1 MVAAIFT
8 PRLFFF
14 KGFFFMAGVE
24 VKEFTVLGLRMWQQ
38 VLVCLVLGIIV
49 GFLIQGNIDLAE
61 KIKTIGTVFI
71 NLIKMVVVPLIFLA
85 LVSGITSMG
94 DSANFKRVGLKGV
107 GTYMATALFAVVIG
121 LVAGIIFEPGAGLQV
136 NIEEFTGPDST
147 TGSAPEMS
155 VSSFLLHLI
164 STNIFESFAKGE
176 LLQVIV
182 FAVLFGMTMNMM
194 GEKAARAR
202 QNIHD
207 FSQIIFKMI
216 EYIVRLAPLA
226 VFGFMAWS
234 VGTQGAEIVKILF
247 NLVVAVLAACLFQY
261 VLFGVMIAVVA
272 RLNPFVFYRKLV
284 TTQLMAFSTS
294 SSKATLTTAMREIE
308 TKLGVSAQSTQ
319 FLLPLGACINMDG
332 TAIYLGICA
341 LFFAQ
346 FFGIELGMADYAVLL
361 LTCTLGSIGAAG
373 IPSGSIIF
381 MGMVLHSV
389 GLPIEGIGLLLGVD
403 RVLDMVRTTINITG
417 DCAITLTVDATEGT
431 LNKEIYYS

>member
-1 MVAAIFT
+1 
-8 PRLFFF
+8 
-14 KGFFFMAGVE
+14 MAGADVQ
-24 VKEFTVLGLRMWQQ
+24 EFRVFGLKMWQQ
-38 VLVCLVLGIIV
+38 VVIGLTVGIITGFVLGEDAERFKILGTI
-49 GFLIQGNIDLAE
+49 FID
-61 KIKTIGTVFI
+61 
-71 NLIKMVVVPLIFLA
+71 LIKMVVVPLIFLA

-94 DSANFKRVGLKGV
+94 DGANFKRVGLKGL
-107 GTYMATALFAVVIG
+107 GAYLATATFAVVIG
-121 LVAGIIFEPGAGLQV
+121 IAAGLIFEPGKGLHV
-136 NIEEFTGPDST
+136 NIEEFAGDAPAAAA
-147 TGSAPEMS
+147 SAPPPTITD
-155 VSSFLLHLI
+155 FILNLI
-164 STNIFESFAKGE
+164 PTNIFESFAEGH

-182 FAVLFGMTMNMM
+182 FSVLFGMVMNMM
-194 GEKAARAR
+194 GEKAARPR
-202 QNIHD
+202 EIIHD
-207 FSQIIFKMI
+207 FAGIIFKMI

-234 VGTQGAEIVKILF
+234 VGTQGMEIVRILI

-261 VLFGVMIAVVA
+261 LLFGVLITVFA
-272 RLNPFVFYRKLV
+272 RLNPIYFYKKLA

-294 SSKATLTTAMREIE
+294 SSKATLTTAMREVQS
-308 TKLGVSAQSTQ
+308 KLGVSEQSAH

-346 FFGIELGMADYAVLL
+346 LFGIDLQMADYAVLL

-417 DCAITLTVDATEGT
+417 DCAITMMVDRSEGT
-431 LNKEIYYS
+431 LDESVYYRKED

>member
-1 MVAAIFT
+1 
-8 PRLFFF
+8 
-14 KGFFFMAGVE
+14 MAGAD
-24 VKEFTVLGLRMWQQ
+24 VKEFTVFGLRMWQQ
-38 VLVCLVLGIIV
+38 VMICLVLGIIT
-49 GFLIQGNIDLAE
+49 GFVLHEDAAMF
-61 KIKTIGTVFI
+61 KILGTIFI

-94 DSANFKRVGLKGV
+94 DGANFKRVGLKGIV
-107 GTYMATALFAVVIG
+107 AYLSTALFAVIIG
-121 LVAGIIFEPGAGLQV
+121 ISAGIIFKPGQGLQV
-136 NIEEFTGPDST
+136 NITEFASQLPAEASQ
-147 TGSAPEMS
+147 PVMS
-155 VSSFLLHLI
+155 VGSFLLNLI
-164 STNIFESFAKGE
+164 PTNIFGSLAEGH

-182 FAVLFGMTMNMM
+182 FAVMFGVTMNMM
-194 GEKAARAR
+194 GERAANAR
-202 QNIHD
+202 QVMHD
-207 FSQIIFKMI
+207 FAAIIFKMI

-234 VGTQGAEIVKILF
+234 VGTQGAEIIEILIK
-247 NLVVAVLAACLFQY
+247 LVVAVLAACIFQY
-261 VLFGVMIAVVA
+261 ALFGFFVA
-272 RLNPFVFYRKLV
+272 IIGRVNPFVFYRKLV

-294 SSKATLTTAMREIE
+294 SSKATLTTAMRELE
-308 TKLGVSAQSTQ
+308 TKLGVSPQSTQ

-346 FFGIELGMADYAVLL
+346 FFGIDLQPADYAVLL

-417 DCAITLTVDATEGT
+417 DCAITLTIDSTEGT
-431 LNKEIYYS
+431 LDKDVYYS

>member
-1 MVAAIFT
+1 
-8 PRLFFF
+8 
-14 KGFFFMAGVE
+14 MAGAD
-24 VKEFTVLGLRMWQQ
+24 VKEFTVFGLKMWQQ
-38 VLVCLVLGIIV
+38 VIICLILGIIT
-49 GFLIQGNIDLAE
+49 GFVMHEDAAMFKVLG
-61 KIKTIGTVFI
+61 TIFI

-94 DSANFKRVGLKGV
+94 DGANFKRVGLKGLV
-107 GTYMATALFAVVIG
+107 AYFSTALFAVIIG
-121 LVAGIIFEPGAGLQV
+121 LAAGTIFQPGVGLHV
-136 NIEEFTGPDST
+136 NIEEFASQLPSEA
-147 TGSAPEMS
+147 SAPVMS
-155 VSSFLLHLI
+155 IGSFMLNLI
-164 STNIFESFAKGE
+164 PTNVFGSFAEGH

-182 FAVLFGMTMNMM
+182 FAVLFGMTINMM
-194 GEKAARAR
+194 GEKAANAR
-202 QNIHD
+202 QVLHD
-207 FSQIIFKMI
+207 FSGIIFKMI

-234 VGTQGAEIVKILF
+234 VGTQGAEIVKVLF

-261 VLFGVMIAVVA
+261 ALFGVLIAFFA
-272 RLNPFVFYRKLV
+272 RLNPFIFYKKLV

-294 SSKATLTTAMREIE
+294 SSKATLTTAMRELQ
-308 TKLGVSAQSTQ
+308 TKLGVSEQSTQ

-346 FFGIELGMADYAVLL
+346 FFGVELHAPDYAVLL

-417 DCAITLTVDATEGT
+417 DCAITLMVDATEKT
-431 LNKEIYYS
+431 LDKDVYYS

>member
-1 MVAAIFT
+1 
-8 PRLFFF
+8 
-14 KGFFFMAGVE
+14 MAGHDTQ
-24 VKEFTVLGLRMWQQ
+24 EFKVFGLKMWQQ
-38 VLVCLVLGIIV
+38 VVLCLILGVVTGFVLDERAA
-49 GFLIQGNIDLAE
+49 GF
-61 KIKTIGTVFI
+61 KILGTLFI

-107 GTYMATALFAVVIG
+107 LSYFFTALFAVVIG
-121 LVAGIIFEPGAGLQV
+121 LVAGTIFEPGVGLQV
-136 NIEEFTGPDST
+136 NVNEFAGAAAAT
-147 TGSAPEMS
+147 TETPPAS
-155 VSSFLLHLI
+155 VTDFLMNLI
-164 STNIFESFAKGE
+164 STNIIKSFADGN

-182 FAVLFGMTMNMM
+182 FAVLFGMTINMM
-194 GEKAARAR
+194 GDKAARAR
-202 QNIHD
+202 QTLHD
-207 FSQIIFKMI
+207 FSQIVFRMI

-234 VGTQGAEIVKILF
+234 VGTQGAEIIKILA
-247 NLVVAVLAACLFQY
+247 NLVIAVLAACTFQY
-261 VLFGVMIAVVA
+261 ALFGVLIAVFA
-272 RLNPFVFYRKLV
+272 RLNPFTFYRKLV

-294 SSKATLTTAMREIE
+294 SSKATLTTAMREVE
-308 TKLGVSAQSTQ
+308 TKLGVSEQSSR
-319 FLLPLGACINMDG
+319 FLLPLGASINMDG

-346 FFGIELGMADYAVLL
+346 FFGIELQAVDYAMLL

-417 DCAITLTVDATEGT
+417 DCAITLIVDATEKT
-431 LNKEIYYS
+431 LDRDTYNA

>member
-1 MVAAIFT
+1 
-8 PRLFFF
+8 
-14 KGFFFMAGVE
+14 MAGVE
-24 VKEFTVLGLRMWQQ
+24 VKEFTVLGLKMWQQ

-49 GFLIQGNIDLAE
+49 GFLIQGNVALAE
-61 KIKTIGTVFI
+61 QIKIIGTVFI
-71 NLIKMVVVPLIFLA
+71 NLIKMVVVPLVFLA

-94 DSANFKRVGLKGV
+94 DSANFKRVGLKGL
-107 GTYMATALFAVVIG
+107 GTYLLTALFAVVIG
-121 LVAGIIFEPGAGLQV
+121 LAAGTIFQPGAGLQV
-136 NIEEFTGPDST
+136 NIEEFASGTSGST
-147 TGSAPEMS
+147 PTMT
-155 VSSFLLHLI
+155 VSGFLLHLI
-164 STNIFESFAKGE
+164 STNIFESFAKGD

-182 FAVLFGMTMNMM
+182 FAVLFGMTINMM

-234 VGTQGAEIVKILF
+234 VGTQGAEIVKILA

-261 VLFGVMIAVVA
+261 LLFGLMLLVVA
-272 RLNPFVFYRKLV
+272 RVNPLIFYRKLV
-284 TTQLMAFSTS
+284 ATQLMAFSTS
-294 SSKATLTTAMREIE
+294 SSKATLTTAMRELE
-308 TKLGVSAQSTQ
+308 TKLGVSSQSTQ

-341 LFFAQ
+341 LFFSQ
-346 FFGIELGMADYAVLL
+346 FFGIELEMADYAVLL

-417 DCAITLTVDATEGT
+417 DCAITLMVDATEKT
-431 LNKEIYYS
+431 LDRDQYYS

>member
-1 MVAAIFT
+1 
-8 PRLFFF
+8 
-14 KGFFFMAGVE
+14 MAGVE
-24 VKEFTVLGLRMWQQ
+24 VKEFTILGLKMWQQ
-38 VLVCLVLGIIV
+38 VMICLVLGIIV
-49 GFLIQGNIDLAE
+49 GFLIQGNTVLAE
-61 KIKTIGTVFI
+61 QIKIVGTIFI
-71 NLIKMVVVPLIFLA
+71 NLIKMVVVPLVFLA

-94 DSANFKRVGLKGV
+94 DSANFKRVGLKGI
-107 GTYMATALFAVVIG
+107 GTYMGTALFAVVIG
-121 LVAGIIFEPGAGLQV
+121 IAAGVVFEPGKGLQV
-136 NIEEFTGPDST
+136 NIEEFTGPSSSL
-147 TGSAPEMS
+147 GEAPNMT
-155 VSSFLLHLI
+155 VSGFLLHLI
-164 STNIFESFAKGE
+164 SPNIFESFARAD

-182 FAVLFGMTMNMM
+182 FAVMFGMTINMM

-202 QNIHD
+202 QTIQD

-234 VGTQGAEIVKILF
+234 IGTQGAEIVKILF
-247 NLVVAVLAACLFQY
+247 NLVVAVLAACIFQY
-261 VLFGVMIAVVA
+261 LLFGFLIFVTTG
-272 RLNPFVFYRKLV
+272 LNPLVFYRKLA

-294 SSKATLTTAMREIE
+294 SSKATLTTAMRELE
-308 TKLGVSAQSTQ
+308 TKLGVSSQSTQ

-417 DCAITLTVDATEGT
+417 DCAITLMVDASEKT
-431 LNKEIYYS
+431 LDKDVYYS

>member
-1 MVAAIFT
+1 
-8 PRLFFF
+8 
-14 KGFFFMAGVE
+14 MASAE

-38 VLVCLVLGIIV
+38 VLICLVLGIIT
-49 GFLIQGNIDLAE
+49 GFTIQGDTALAND
-61 KIKTIGTVFI
+61 IKLLGTVFI
-71 NLIKMVVVPLIFLA
+71 NLIKMVVVPLVFLA

-94 DSANFKRVGLKGV
+94 DGANFKRVGLKGV
-107 GTYMATALFAVVIG
+107 VAYLSTALFAVVIG
-121 LVAGIIFEPGAGLQV
+121 ISAGIIFEPGVGLQV
-136 NIEEFTGPDST
+136 NIQDFTSGMEDQ
-147 TGSAPEMS
+147 APAATMT
-155 VSSFLLHLI
+155 VKDFLLNLI
-164 STNIFESFAKGE
+164 STNIFASFAEGH
-176 LLQVIV
+176 LLQIIV
-182 FAVLFGMTMNMM
+182 FAVMFGVTINIM
-194 GEKAARAR
+194 GEKAANAR
-202 QNIHD
+202 QTLYD
-207 FSQIIFKMI
+207 FSQIVFKMI

-234 VGTQGAEIVKILF
+234 VGTQGVEIVKILI
-247 NLVVAVLAACLFQY
+247 NLVIAVLAACLFQY
-261 VLFGVMIAVVA
+261 LLFGVIVAVFAQV
-272 RLNPFVFYRKLV
+272 NPLVFYRKLV

-294 SSKATLTTAMREIE
+294 SSKATLTTAMRELQ
-308 TKLGVSAQSTQ
+308 TKLGVSEQSTQ

-346 FFGIELGMADYAVLL
+346 FFGIDLQTGDYAVLL

-417 DCAITLTVDATEGT
+417 DCAITLTIDATEKT
-431 LNKEIYYS
+431 LDKDVYYS

>member
-1 MVAAIFT
+1 
-8 PRLFFF
+8 
-14 KGFFFMAGVE
+14 MAGAD
-24 VKEFTVLGLRMWQQ
+24 VKEFTVFGLKMWQQ
-38 VLVCLVLGIIV
+38 VVLCLFLGIIT
-49 GFLIQGNIDLAE
+49 GFVLHEDAARFKVL
-61 KIKTIGTVFI
+61 GTVFI
-71 NLIKMVVVPLIFLA
+71 NLIKMVVVPLVFLA

-94 DSANFKRVGLKGV
+94 DGANFKRVGLKGV
-107 GTYMATALFAVVIG
+107 GTYLFTAVIAVIIG
-121 LVAGIIFEPGAGLQV
+121 LAAGTIFQPGAGLHV
-136 NIEEFTGPDST
+136 NINEFATA
-147 TGSAPEMS
+147 APTPGNAPPMG
-155 VSSFLLHLI
+155 VSDFLLSLI
-164 STNIFESFAKGE
+164 PTNVFQAFAEGH

-182 FAVLFGMTMNMM
+182 FSVMFGTTMNMM
-194 GEKAARAR
+194 GEKSARAR
-202 QNIHD
+202 QVLHD
-207 FSQIIFKMI
+207 FSIIVFKMI

-234 VGTQGAEIVKILF
+234 VGTQGAEIIKILVK
-247 NLVVAVLAACLFQY
+247 LVVAVLAACAFQY
-261 VLFGVMIAVVA
+261 ALFGVMIAAVA
-272 RLNPFVFYRKLV
+272 RVNPFVFYRKLA

-294 SSKATLTTAMREIE
+294 SSKATLTTAMRECE
-308 TKLGVSAQSTQ
+308 TKLGVSSQSTQ

-346 FFGIELGMADYAVLL
+346 FFGVELQTADYAMLL

-417 DCAITLTVDATEGT
+417 DCAITLIVDATEDT
-431 LNKEIYYS
+431 LNKEVYYSR